1 MRAQN
6 DNQAITQK
14 AKDFIKE
21 KKKQWARIVHE
32 NTLKRVALNEFPE
45 NFSAKTLKMHK
56 SNEKM
61 YPMLDFVEKA
71 ILRNVLANMASVGKA
86 MHTLQ
91 DELKAEYSG

>member
-1 MRAQN
+1 
-6 DNQAITQK
+6 
-14 AKDFIKE
+14 
-21 KKKQWARIVHE
+21 
-32 NTLKRVALNEFPE
+32 
-45 NFSAKTLKMHK
+45 MHK